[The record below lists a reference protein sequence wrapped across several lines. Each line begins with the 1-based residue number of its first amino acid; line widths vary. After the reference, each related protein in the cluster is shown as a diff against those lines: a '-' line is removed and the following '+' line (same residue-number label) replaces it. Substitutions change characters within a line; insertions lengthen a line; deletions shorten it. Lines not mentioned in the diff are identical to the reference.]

1 MIKKQCQMGVSNPRC
16 LVSELDKLARFANEF
31 LSKINFKVL
40 CTYFFIIFAK
50 LLSIDI
56 FNVLTDNKIKSN
68 YVSFEILC
76 YFYNLSF
83 SKLVCSFS
91 KF

>member
-1 MIKKQCQMGVSNPRC
+1 MYLQDC
-16 LVSELDKLARFANEF
+16 
-31 LSKINFKVL
+31 
-40 CTYFFIIFAK
+40 FFIIFTK
-50 LLSIDI
+50 LLFIDI